1 VSELVYLGK
10 IEGEISVQFPSGA
23 HMIGVREGRN
33 ASVVAYALDEGGANV
48 LMYSV
53 DKARELRAGVDELVG
68 ALAKLIEY
76 MDEDSLIEEDWEA
89 LENGREL
96 LAKFP

>member
-1 VSELVYLGK
+1 MSELIYLGK

-33 ASVVAYALDEGGANV
+33 AKVVAYALDDEGANAV
-48 LMYSV
+48 MRSV
-53 DKARELRAGVDELVG
+53 DKAIDLRAGLVDLVG
-68 ALAKLIEY
+68 ALSKLIEY
-76 MDEDSLIEEDWEA
+76 MDEDSLVDEDWEA
-89 LENGREL
+89 LERGREL